1 VREALRTATARIAA
15 AGSDSA
21 RLDAELLMAH
31 VLEVDRARLIVDRD
45 RELSPDEAARYEAL
59 VARREAHEP
68 VAYILGRKAFRRL
81 EFVVDRRALVPRP
94 LTEQLVEVAAEELPQ
109 GARVV
114 DVGTGCGAIALA
126 LADERPDLDVIATDI
141 SEDALAL
148 ARENASLLGLEVTFT
163 RGDLLDGVEGH
174 LDAVIM
180 NPPYIPDAEQLPPDV
195 ADHEPGT
202 ALWGG
207 IDGLGLIRRIVAAAV
222 PRAPF
227 LALEVGTWQP
237 ASVVALARAA
247 GYETVEARR
256 DLAGVERIV
265 VARR

>member
-31 VLEVDRARLIVDRD
+31 VLGVDRARLIVDRD
-45 RELSPDEAARYEAL
+45 RALTPDEAARFEAL
-59 VARREAHEP
+59 VVRREAHEP
-68 VAYILGRKAFRRL
+68 VAYLLGRKAFRRIEL
-81 EFVVDRRALVPRP
+81 VIDSRVLVPRP
-94 LTEQLVEVAAEELPQ
+94 LTEQLVEVAAEELPR

-114 DVGTGCGAIALA
+114 DVGTGSGAIALA
-126 LADERPDLDVIATDI
+126 LADERPDLDVIASDI
-141 SEDALAL
+141 SEDALTL
-148 ARENASLLGLEVTFT
+148 ARENARRLGLQVTFV
-163 RGDLLDGVEGH
+163 RGDLLDAVEGH

-180 NPPYIPDAEQLPPDV
+180 NPPYIPEAEELPPDV

-207 IDGLGLIRRIVAAAV
+207 IDGLGLIRGIIAAAA

-227 LALEVGTWQP
+227 LALEVGTWQAP
-237 ASVVALARAA
+237 TVVGMARAA
-247 GYETVEARR
+247 GYATVEARR
-256 DLAGVERIV
+256 DLAGLERIV

>member
-1 VREALRTATARIAA
+1 VREALRTATARIGA

-31 VLEVDRARLIVDRD
+31 VLGVDRARLIVDRD
-45 RELSPDEAARYEAL
+45 RQLTADE
-59 VARREAHEP
+59 RREAHEP
-68 VAYILGRKAFRRL
+68 VAYVIGRQAFRRL
-81 EFVVDRRALVPRP
+81 ELVVDSRTLVPRP
-94 LTEQLVEVAAEELPQ
+94 LTEQLVEVGVEELPH

-114 DVGTGCGAIALA
+114 DVGTGSGAIALA
-126 LADERPDLDVIATDI
+126 LADERPDLDVIASDI

-148 ARENASLLGLEVTFT
+148 ARENALRLGLHVTFV
-163 RGDLLDGVEGH
+163 RGDLLDGVDGP

-207 IDGLGLIRRIVAAAV
+207 IDGLGLVRGIIAAAA

-227 LALEVGTWQP
+227 LALEVGTWQAP
-237 ASVVALARAA
+237 TVVEIARAA
-247 GYETVEARR
+247 GYRTVEARR
-256 DLAGVERIV
+256 DLAGLERIV